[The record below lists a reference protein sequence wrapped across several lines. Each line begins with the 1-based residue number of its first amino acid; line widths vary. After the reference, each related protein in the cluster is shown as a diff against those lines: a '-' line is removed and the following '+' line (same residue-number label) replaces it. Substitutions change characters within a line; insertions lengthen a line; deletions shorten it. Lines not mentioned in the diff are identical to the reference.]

1 MTTQKDE
8 PIPDL
13 LDLFGTALKAT
24 SQCGLFITIVLL
36 GCAFVPSD
44 TLYMLYPALFMAGAT
59 VALAVFSFAIDQV
72 RPKP

>member
-1 MTTQKDE
+1 MRAKE
-8 PIPDL
+8 EYPIPDL
-13 LDLFGTALKAT
+13 LDVVGTALRLA
-24 SQCGLFITIVLL
+24 SQAGVFITLVLL